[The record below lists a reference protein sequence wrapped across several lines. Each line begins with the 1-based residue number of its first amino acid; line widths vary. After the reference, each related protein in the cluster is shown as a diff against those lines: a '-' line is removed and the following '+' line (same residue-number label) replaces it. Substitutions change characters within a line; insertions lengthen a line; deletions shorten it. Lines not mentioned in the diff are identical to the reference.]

1 MGLHL
6 ENDEDAGMILEK
18 MMEKFEIDLDDAI
31 EDIEKDGNELTERR
45 KEKRD
50 N

>member
-18 MMEKFEIDLDDAI
+18 MMDKFEIDLDDAV
-31 EDIEKDGNELTERR
+31 EENENDE
-45 KEKRD
+45 KEK
-50 N
+50 NLKC

>member
-18 MMEKFEIDLDDAI
+18 MMDKFEIDLDENI
-31 EDIEKDGNELTERR
+31 EDMGQDEKDLIERR
-45 KEKRD
+45 KEKRE

>member
-18 MMEKFEIDLDDAI
+18 MMDKFEIDLDDVV
-31 EDIEKDGNELTERR
+31 EENENDE
-45 KEKRD
+45 KEK
-50 N
+50 NLKC